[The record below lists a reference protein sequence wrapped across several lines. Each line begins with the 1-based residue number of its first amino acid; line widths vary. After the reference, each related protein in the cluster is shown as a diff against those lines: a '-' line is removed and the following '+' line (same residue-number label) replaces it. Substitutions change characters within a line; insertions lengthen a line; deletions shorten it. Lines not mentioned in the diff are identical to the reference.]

1 MHNTR
6 LIARIALLR
15 TLAMKPIT
23 INVFRLTYTID
34 FPVILLFAAV
44 SLDII
49 STTLFIGLGAGV
61 EKNPV
66 LGKLID
72 MSIWFVPVYLFATDA
87 IFIPFLSDILRKAFS
102 FTFTL
107 ISIILAVNNFSLILF
122 DSAFLIDTIGF
133 NGIVIVLVLSGIAV
147 FVYLLKQAKLSKK
160 ECLLTCV
167 KFILFILFIV
177 SIHFMF
183 WVITW
188 LAAMR

>member
-1 MHNTR
+1 
-6 LIARIALLR
+6 
-15 TLAMKPIT
+15 MKPIT